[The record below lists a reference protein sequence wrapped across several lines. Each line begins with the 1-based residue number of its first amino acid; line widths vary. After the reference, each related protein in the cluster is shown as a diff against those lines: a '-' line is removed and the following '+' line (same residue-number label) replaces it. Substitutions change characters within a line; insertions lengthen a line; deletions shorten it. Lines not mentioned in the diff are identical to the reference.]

1 MKLSLWYPIHT
12 KVVSQKFGIANTA
25 PSLMPMYAKLGLL
38 GHNGWDFIAPRGY
51 NIRSAHEGIVTF
63 TGEDGSGGLGVVVR
77 TMTPFEYQGGEAFYK
92 TIYWH
97 CNVGSF
103 KVKPGDHVM
112 IGDVLAEVDSTGM
125 STGDHLHFALKPIYQ
140 GESDWAWSNAEQ
152 LNGYYGSID
161 PEPYWN
167 GKTAYEGATLLQKIA
182 ELKKILATLLAK
194 VGK

>member
-1 MKLSLWYPIHT
+1 
-12 KVVSQKFGIANTA
+12 
-25 PSLMPMYAKLGLL
+25 MYAKLGLL

-77 TMTPFEYQGGEAFYK
+77 TLEPVEHNYGTTFVK
-92 TIYWH
+92 SLYWH

-112 IGDVLAEVDSTGM
+112 IGDILAEVDSTGM
-125 STGDHLHFALKPIYQ
+125 STGDHLHFGIKPVEQ
-140 GESDWAWSNAEQ
+140 GENDWQWFNSVQ
-152 LNGYYGSID
+152 QNGYLGAVD